1 MASDQVP
8 GLWIGI
14 SLAVLPIILLGLQY
28 YGGHLVKNVPPWI
41 HAVIISILI
50 AGFLYFICNI
60 ASIAFTNKWIHYGYL
75 IGAAIV
81 SAIVFAILIKT
92 GLHKKLLNIEVEQQN
107 KKSHQGILTTQ
118 PNDGEKKHSNRLS
131 AITFEILDKLASQ
144 AEAIE
149 KTITIRKLDT
159 KELLSINQLYQQYG
173 NNLVSKYNFYV
184 VLIIRMD
191 DLQLGIAELFDGS
204 DWQVSIKRLD
214 KIKRALANNAINE
227 LIDEYVLFV
236 KARIYDN
243 LFQRYQ
249 GWGTQVSNEVR
260 NKFLSQIQV
269 KLTRELN
276 KQGDRQIDGITTDN
290 TTKTNDKEKAQTIK
304 IQLGNLLLN
313 GEIILEK
320 ISTTDRKGTTKDD
333 SNRLT
338 SLVNDWIGETIELL
352 NKEKEEYAS
361 YFLSNFGLEVP
372 DTLQRVMCNRMTR
385 LKAIFEKL

>member
-1 MASDQVP
+1 M
-8 GLWIGI
+8 
-14 SLAVLPIILLGLQY
+14 
-28 YGGHLVKNVPPWI
+28 
-41 HAVIISILI
+41 
-50 AGFLYFICNI
+50 
-60 ASIAFTNKWIHYGYL
+60 
-75 IGAAIV
+75 